1 MITTICA
8 IQKKNALGCLNKG
21 GVMQLV
27 KITDKFAIFT
37 DGKRIVAKQL
47 NLMARKILD
56 WNNRN
61 IGANDV

>member
-1 MITTICA
+1 
-8 IQKKNALGCLNKG
+8 
-21 GVMQLV
+21 MQLV

-61 IGANDV
+61 IGVNDV